1 MRDFDPIAGLL
12 ERLATDA
19 DGDAV
24 VGADATLTVTELWD
38 SAARF
43 AQLLR
48 LDGIGPGD
56 AVGVAVPAL
65 LQPVFAVAL
74 WLIGAIGAVAPRAS
88 GRDLGLVLDRLVTA
102 TPREGFAPTRQT
114 IVDVAWLGRAG
125 ALPDA
130 ALAPV
135 TRDRN
140 EIVRLVFS
148 SGTTGAPKAIP
159 FTVDEIRERVERGRN
174 FWMHT
179 RPFLAILGLGT
190 VSGSATFFSDLDE
203 GSPYLVAGT
212 ADENVRLLDATGA
225 EAVHASPVQLS
236 ELLTAARRAQQT
248 LPQLRFIQSAG
259 SPLPDE
265 LARTLAEHFG
275 SQVEIIYGS
284 TEVGGITIR
293 RGPAIMPGDVG
304 EIQPFATVEVLDD
317 AGKVRND
324 GDEGLIRIRRPHQA
338 HRAFRGTADDETVF
352 RDGWFIPGDV
362 GRIIDGRL
370 VLRGRQDDL
379 INAAGIK
386 VDPERI
392 EQRALQYPGVTDAV
406 AVGIEDARG
415 VSAVALA
422 VVADGSVELSSLRET
437 LRTALGDAAPRVLE
451 RIDEVPRTENGKIRR
466 AEVAAGLSARLTRG
480 WEL

>member
-24 VGADATLTVTELWD
+24 VSADATLSVSELWD

-48 LDGIGPGD
+48 DDGIGPGV

-74 WLIGAIGAVAPRAS
+74 WIVGAIGAVAPQAS
-88 GRDLGLVLDRLVTA
+88 GNELAPVLDRLVTSA
-102 TPREGFAPTRQT
+102 PREGFGPTRQT
-114 IVDVAWLGRAG
+114 IVDAAWLGRAG

-130 ALAPV
+130 ALVPV

-159 FTVDEIRERVERGRN
+159 FTVDEIGERVSRGRE
-174 FWMHT
+174 FWMHP

-203 GSPYLVAGT
+203 GSPHLVAGT

-236 ELLTAARRAQQT
+236 ELLTAARRAHQT
-248 LPQLRFIQSAG
+248 LPHLKFIQSAG

-265 LARTLAEHFG
+265 LAGRLGDYFSA
-275 SQVEIIYGS
+275 QVEIIYGS

-293 RGPAIMPGDVG
+293 RGPAIVPGDVG

-317 AGKVRND
+317 AWQVRDD
-324 GDEGLIRIRRPHQA
+324 GGEGLIRIRRPHQA
-338 HRAFRGTADDETVF
+338 HRAFRGTVDDETVF

-362 GRIIDGRL
+362 GRIVDGRL
-370 VLRGRQDDL
+370 ILRGRRDDL

-392 EQRALQYPGVTDAV
+392 EQRALRYPGVTDAV

-422 VVADGSVELSSLRET
+422 VVAEQSVELAGLRET
-437 LRTALGDAAPRVLE
+437 LQADLGDAAPRVLE
-451 RIDEVPRTENGKIRR
+451 RIEEVPRTENGKIRR
-466 AEVAAGLSARLTRG
+466 AEVAAGLRARLARG